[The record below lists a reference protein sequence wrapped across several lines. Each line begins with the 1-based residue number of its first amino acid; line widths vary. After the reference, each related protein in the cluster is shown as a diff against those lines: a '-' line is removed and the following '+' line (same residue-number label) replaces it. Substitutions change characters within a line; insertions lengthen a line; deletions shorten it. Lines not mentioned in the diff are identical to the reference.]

1 MSRPLILPRHM
12 AQKRS
17 EEIKEK
23 LANEKTQKVE
33 VKDEEEQTLA
43 PEELKESVREKLPKP
58 TGYRILV
65 LPFKHVDKSKGG
77 ILLPDAIIEKESVA
91 STCAYV
97 IELGPL
103 AYKDKEKFPTG
114 PWCKEGEWVLFGRY
128 SGSRIKIEGG
138 ELRLLNDDEVLATLK
153 NPRDILH
160 II

>member
-1 MSRPLILPRHM
+1 MKTSRPLILPRHM
-12 AQKRS
+12 AQKRA

-23 LANEKTQKVE
+23 
-33 VKDEEEQTLA
+33 VKDEDEQMLA
-43 PEELKESVREKLPKP
+43 PEELEESVREKLPKP
-58 TGYRILV
+58 TGYRVLV

-77 ILLPDAIIEKESVA
+77 IILPDSTIEKERVA

>member
-43 PEELKESVREKLPKP
+43 PEELKESVRAKLSKP
-58 TGYRILV
+58 TGYRVLV

-77 ILLPDAIIEKESVA
+77 ILLPDATIEKEKVA

-97 IELGPL
+97 IELGSL

-114 PWCKEGEWVLFGRY
+114 PWCKEGDWVLFGRY